1 VRRSPSL
8 IIDLDVSGGV
18 DLALHRSAETHIA
31 IDVELADQSVA
42 WTEGDRA
49 PLTGG
54 RCFGRRLIRR

>member
-1 VRRSPSL
+1 M
-8 IIDLDVSGGV
+8 
-18 DLALHRSAETHIA
+18 DLALHRAAEMDVA

-42 WTEGDRA
+42 WTERDRA